1 MTNKRSIVIAAAG
14 VAVAAVLAFAVLAV
28 GLGNGSIVKQEQK
41 SKGNGM
47 AEKLEFKNPVTI
59 RLIDKDG
66 NIASEKVVYNAI
78 TADGKTYIYR
88 VLGNSNASIAA
99 LNKMQL
105 RDATTNNPD
114 INALKDNATNPVTAT
129 VANATITCTPS
140 ASSNNA
146 TCVGTFTFSPAY
158 QPGAGASSLNLAPG
172 KKIVVGHDDGTTF
185 TPYFELTSIGSITV
199 NPGTTYASLQ
209 ITWTITVS

>member
-78 TADGKTYIYR
+78 TANGKTYIGY
-88 VLGNSNASIAA
+88 
-99 LNKMQL
+99 
-105 RDATTNNPD
+105 
-114 INALKDNATNPVTAT
+114 
-129 VANATITCTPS
+129 
-140 ASSNNA
+140 
-146 TCVGTFTFSPAY
+146 
-158 QPGAGASSLNLAPG
+158 
-172 KKIVVGHDDGTTF
+172 
-185 TPYFELTSIGSITV
+185 
-199 NPGTTYASLQ
+199 
-209 ITWTITVS
+209 